1 MDDGLQRYDV
11 TSPDGRKAALLK
23 ALTPPW
29 WAYLLGPGG
38 TLGWMAWTYAQL
50 YSADSAAREAESQRR
65 TAVEIIKAGKE
76 HGVDEL
82 EITVS
87 EQAGIGL
94 GSSVEGFP
102 IQFNAGTQGNM
113 TIKVKYK

>member
-1 MDDGLQRYDV
+1 MDNGSQRYDV
-11 TSPDGRKAALLK
+11 TSPEARKVALVT
-23 ALTPPW
+23 ALFPPW
-29 WAYLLGPGG
+29 WVNLIPGG
-38 TLGWMAWTYAQL
+38 YLGWVAWRFAQL
-50 YSADSAAREAESQRR
+50 YSADSTAREVESQRR
-65 TAVEIIKAGKE
+65 TAVEIIKAGKDR
-76 HGVDEL
+76 GVAEL